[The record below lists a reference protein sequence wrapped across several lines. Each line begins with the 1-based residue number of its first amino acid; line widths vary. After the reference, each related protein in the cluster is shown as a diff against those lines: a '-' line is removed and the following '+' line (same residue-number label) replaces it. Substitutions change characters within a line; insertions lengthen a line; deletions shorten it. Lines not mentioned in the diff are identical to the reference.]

1 MRYEVPLRLT
11 MRLFSLFLSGLFI
24 LHLSTHHAVAQGR
37 YVVGMVLDQADQK
50 GVDRVFVTNKR
61 TMQRVRTNAA
71 GRFFITALPNDS
83 LIATSQT
90 HFRMGV
96 RWDGSDNPVIIISKL
111 PYTLDISRTYD
122 LAEVTVK
129 ARRYEE
135 VKREIQQL
143 LAEPTAS
150 RKVTG
155 EQAFDRMADGAGITL
170 LYEMFSKEAKGRR
183 KAAVLSQE
191 YRRQRLATE
200 RMRLLVDQAT
210 DLKGV
215 EVDYLVEFCNFSD
228 EDVLE
233 ASDYDLI
240 NGIQQRLVLYKSG
253 RRPSRLKADPEK

>member
-1 MRYEVPLRLT
+1 MRPVILL
-11 MRLFSLFLSGLFI
+11 LSGSFALFLFGVNP
-24 LHLSTHHAVAQGR
+24 AQAQGR
-37 YVVGMVLDQADQK
+37 YVVGMVLDQANQN
-50 GVDRVFVTNKR
+50 GVDQVYVTNKR
-61 TMQRVRTNAA
+61 TTQRVRTNSV

-90 HFRMGV
+90 HFRMGI
-96 RWDGSDNPVIIISKL
+96 RWDSSENPVIIISKL
-111 PYTLDISRTYD
+111 PFTIDRTYD
-122 LAEVTVK
+122 LAEVTIK
-129 ARRYEE
+129 AKRYEE

-215 EVDYLVEFCNFSD
+215 DVDYLVEFCNFSD

-240 NGIQQRLVLYKSG
+240 NGIQQRLILYKSG
-253 RRPSRLKADPEK
+253 RRSSRIKADPE

>member
-1 MRYEVPLRLT
+1 MRQFIT
-11 MRLFSLFLSGLFI
+11 LFTGLFVLQLI
-24 LHLSTHHAVAQGR
+24 GSRHALAQGR
-37 YVVGMVLDQADQK
+37 YVVGMVIDQANQN
-50 GVDRVFVTNKR
+50 GVDRVTVTNKR
-61 TMQRVRTNAA
+61 TTQRVRTNAA

-90 HFRMGV
+90 HFRMGI
-96 RWDGSDNPVIIISKL
+96 RWDGSENPVIIISKL
-111 PYTLDISRTYD
+111 PYTVDRTYD

-129 ARRYEE
+129 AKRYEE

-183 KAAVLSQE
+183 KAAVLAQE
-191 YRRQRLATE
+191 YRRQRLAAE

-215 EVDYLVEFCNFSD
+215 DVDYFVEFCDFPD
-228 EDVLE
+228 EDVLQ

-240 NGIQQRLVLYKSG
+240 NGIQQRLILYKSG
-253 RRPSRLKADPEK
+253 RRSSRLKADPGQ

>member
-1 MRYEVPLRLT
+1 MRP
-11 MRLFSLFLSGLFI
+11 FSLFIFVFFSLLIGA
-24 LHLSTHHAVAQGR
+24 TPTQAQGR
-37 YVVGMVLDQADQK
+37 YVVGMVLDQANQQ

-61 TMQRVRTNAA
+61 TTQRVRTNAA

-90 HFRMGV
+90 HFRMGI

-129 ARRYEE
+129 AKRYEE

-150 RKVTG
+150 RNVTG
-155 EQAFDRMADGAGITL
+155 EQAFDRVADGAGITL

-215 EVDYLVEFCNFSD
+215 DVDHFVEFCDFGD

-240 NGIQQRLVLYKSG
+240 NRIQHRLILYKSG
-253 RRPSRLKADPEK
+253 RRSSRLKADPEK

>member
-1 MRYEVPLRLT
+1 
-11 MRLFSLFLSGLFI
+11 
-24 LHLSTHHAVAQGR
+24 
-37 YVVGMVLDQADQK
+37 
-50 GVDRVFVTNKR
+50 
-61 TMQRVRTNAA
+61 
-71 GRFFITALPNDS
+71 
-83 LIATSQT
+83 SQT
-90 HFRMGV
+90 HFRMGI
-96 RWDGSDNPVIIISKL
+96 RWDGSEKPVIIISKL

-215 EVDYLVEFCNFSD
+215 EVDHFVEFCDFAD
-228 EDVLE
+228 EDVLQL
-233 ASDYDLI
+233 SDYDLI
-240 NGIQQRLVLYKSG
+240 NAIQQRLILYKSG
-253 RRPSRLKADPEK
+253 RRPSRIKADPEK

>member
-1 MRYEVPLRLT
+1 MRQ
-11 MRLFSLFLSGLFI
+11 FI
-24 LHLSTHHAVAQGR
+24 LLLTGLIVLQLIGSRQALAQGR
-37 YVVGMVLDQADQK
+37 YVVGMVVDQANQN
-50 GVDRVFVTNKR
+50 GVDRVTVTNKR
-61 TMQRVRTNAA
+61 TTQRVRTNAA

-90 HFRMGV
+90 HFRMGI
-96 RWDGSDNPVIIISKL
+96 RWDGSDNPVIIIGKL
-111 PYTLDISRTYD
+111 PYTVDRTYD

-129 ARRYEE
+129 AKRYEE

-183 KAAVLSQE
+183 KAAVLAQE

-215 EVDYLVEFCNFSD
+215 DVDYFIEFCDFPD

-240 NGIQQRLVLYKSG
+240 NGIQQRLILYKSG
-253 RRPSRLKADPEK
+253 RRSSRIKADPGQ

>member
-1 MRYEVPLRLT
+1 MRP
-11 MRLFSLFLSGLFI
+11 FSLLLSGFFGLLIFGI
-24 LHLSTHHAVAQGR
+24 TPAQAQGR
-37 YVVGMVLDQADQK
+37 YVVGMVLDQSIQS

-61 TMQRVRTNAA
+61 TMQRVRTNTA

-90 HFRMGV
+90 HFRMGI
-96 RWDGSDNPVIIISKL
+96 RWDGSDNPVIVISKL
-111 PYTLDISRTYD
+111 PYTVDRTYD

-129 ARRYEE
+129 AKRYEE

-150 RKVTG
+150 RNVTG
-155 EQAFDRMADGAGITL
+155 EQAFDRVADGAGITL

-210 DLKGV
+210 DLKGAD
-215 EVDYLVEFCNFSD
+215 VDYFVEFCDFTD
-228 EDVLE
+228 EDVLQ

-240 NGIQQRLVLYKSG
+240 NGIQRRLTLYKSG
-253 RRPSRLKADPEK
+253 RRSSGIKADPDK

>member
-1 MRYEVPLRLT
+1 MRPVILL
-11 MRLFSLFLSGLFI
+11 LSVSFALFLFGGDP
-24 LHLSTHHAVAQGR
+24 AQAQGR
-37 YVVGMVLDQADQK
+37 YVVGMVLDQANQN
-50 GVDRVFVTNKR
+50 GVDQVYVTNKR
-61 TMQRVRTNAA
+61 TTQRVRTNSV

-90 HFRMGV
+90 HFRMGI
-96 RWDGSDNPVIIISKL
+96 RWDGSESPVIIISKL
-111 PYTLDISRTYD
+111 PFTVDRTYD
-122 LAEVTVK
+122 LAEVTIK
-129 ARRYEE
+129 AKRYEE

-155 EQAFDRMADGAGITL
+155 EQAFDRVADGAGITL

-215 EVDYLVEFCNFSD
+215 DVDYLVEFCNFSD

-240 NGIQQRLVLYKSG
+240 NGIQQRLILYKSG
-253 RRPSRLKADPEK
+253 RRSSRIKADPE

>member
-1 MRYEVPLRLT
+1 MRPVILL
-11 MRLFSLFLSGLFI
+11 LSGSFALFLFGVNP
-24 LHLSTHHAVAQGR
+24 AQAQGR
-37 YVVGMVLDQADQK
+37 YVVGMVLDQANQN
-50 GVDRVFVTNKR
+50 GVDQVYVTNKR
-61 TMQRVRTNAA
+61 TMQRVRTNSV

-90 HFRMGV
+90 HFKMGI
-96 RWDGSDNPVIIISKL
+96 RWDGSESPVIIISKL
-111 PYTLDISRTYD
+111 PFTVDRTYD
-122 LAEVTVK
+122 LAEVTIK
-129 ARRYEE
+129 AKRYEE

-200 RMRLLVDQAT
+200 RRRLLVDQAT

-215 EVDYLVEFCNFSD
+215 DVDYLVEFCNFSD

-240 NGIQQRLVLYKSG
+240 NGIQQRLILYKSG
-253 RRPSRLKADPEK
+253 RRSSRIKADPE

>member
-1 MRYEVPLRLT
+1 MRQSVFVCLG
-11 MRLFSLFLSGLFI
+11 SVI
-24 LHLSTHHAVAQGR
+24 LLLCSTAFAQAQGR
-37 YVVGMVLDQADQK
+37 YVVGMVFDQADQK
-50 GVDRVFVTNKR
+50 GVDRVFITNKR
-61 TMQRVRTNAA
+61 TTQRVRTNAA

-90 HFRMGV
+90 HFRAGI

-150 RKVTG
+150 RNVTG

-191 YRRQRLATE
+191 YRRQRLAKE

-210 DLKGV
+210 DLKGPD
-215 EVDYLVEFCNFSD
+215 VDQFVEFCDFDD
-228 EDVLE
+228 EDILK

-240 NGIQQRLVLYKSG
+240 NAIQQRLILFKSG
-253 RRPSRLKADPEK
+253 RRPSRIKADPEK

>member
-1 MRYEVPLRLT
+1 MRPVILL
-11 MRLFSLFLSGLFI
+11 LSGSFALFLFGGDP
-24 LHLSTHHAVAQGR
+24 AQAQGR
-37 YVVGMVLDQADQK
+37 YVVGMVLDQANQN
-50 GVDRVFVTNKR
+50 GVDQVYVTNKR
-61 TMQRVRTNAA
+61 TTQRVRTNSV
-71 GRFFITALPNDS
+71 GRFFIMALPNDS

-90 HFRMGV
+90 YFRMGI
-96 RWDGSDNPVIIISKL
+96 RWDGSESPVIIISKL
-111 PYTLDISRTYD
+111 PFTVDRTYD
-122 LAEVTVK
+122 LAEVTIK
-129 ARRYEE
+129 AKRYEE

-183 KAAVLSQE
+183 KAAVLSHE
-191 YRRQRLATE
+191 YSRIRLANE

-215 EVDYLVEFCNFSD
+215 DVDYLVEFCNFSD

-240 NGIQQRLVLYKSG
+240 NGIQQRLILYKSG
-253 RRPSRLKADPEK
+253 RRSSRIKADPE

>member
-1 MRYEVPLRLT
+1 MRPVILL
-11 MRLFSLFLSGLFI
+11 LSGSFALFLFGVNP
-24 LHLSTHHAVAQGR
+24 AQAQGR
-37 YVVGMVLDQADQK
+37 YVVGMVLDQANQN
-50 GVDRVFVTNKR
+50 GVDQVYVTNKR
-61 TMQRVRTNAA
+61 TTQRVRTNSV

-90 HFRMGV
+90 HFKMGI
-96 RWDGSDNPVIIISKL
+96 RWDGSESPVIIISKL
-111 PYTLDISRTYD
+111 PFTVDRTYD
-122 LAEVTVK
+122 LAEVTIK
-129 ARRYEE
+129 AKRYEE

-155 EQAFDRMADGAGITL
+155 EQAFDRVADGAGITL

-215 EVDYLVEFCNFSD
+215 DVDYLVEFCNFSD

-240 NGIQQRLVLYKSG
+240 NGIQQRLILYKSG
-253 RRPSRLKADPEK
+253 RRSSRIKADPE

>member
-1 MRYEVPLRLT
+1 MRPVILL
-11 MRLFSLFLSGLFI
+11 LSGSFALFLFGVN
-24 LHLSTHHAVAQGR
+24 AAQAQGR
-37 YVVGMVLDQADQK
+37 YVVGMVLDQANQN
-50 GVDRVFVTNKR
+50 GVDQVYVTNKR
-61 TMQRVRTNAA
+61 TTQRVRTNSV

-90 HFRMGV
+90 HFRMGI
-96 RWDGSDNPVIIISKL
+96 RWDGSESPVIIISKL
-111 PYTLDISRTYD
+111 PFTVDRTYD
-122 LAEVTVK
+122 LAEVTIK
-129 ARRYEE
+129 AKRYEE

-215 EVDYLVEFCNFSD
+215 NVDYLVEFCNFSD

-240 NGIQQRLVLYKSG
+240 NGIQQRLILYKSG
-253 RRPSRLKADPEK
+253 RRSSRIKADPE

>member
-1 MRYEVPLRLT
+1 MRPVILL
-11 MRLFSLFLSGLFI
+11 LSGSFALFLFGGDP
-24 LHLSTHHAVAQGR
+24 VQAQGR
-37 YVVGMVLDQADQK
+37 YVVGMVLDQANQN
-50 GVDRVFVTNKR
+50 GVDQVYVTNKR
-61 TMQRVRTNAA
+61 TTQRVRTNSV

-90 HFRMGV
+90 HFRMGI
-96 RWDGSDNPVIIISKL
+96 RWDGSESPVIIISKL
-111 PYTLDISRTYD
+111 PFTVDRTYD
-122 LAEVTVK
+122 LAEVTIK
-129 ARRYEE
+129 AKRYEE

-215 EVDYLVEFCNFSD
+215 DVDYLVEFCNFSD

-240 NGIQQRLVLYKSG
+240 NGIQQRLILYKSG
-253 RRPSRLKADPEK
+253 RRSSRIKADPE

>member
-1 MRYEVPLRLT
+1 MRPVVLL
-11 MRLFSLFLSGLFI
+11 LSGSFALFLFGGDP
-24 LHLSTHHAVAQGR
+24 AQAQGR
-37 YVVGMVLDQADQK
+37 YVVGMVLDQANQN
-50 GVDRVFVTNKR
+50 GVDQVYVTNKR
-61 TMQRVRTNAA
+61 TTQRVRTNSV

-90 HFRMGV
+90 HFRMGI
-96 RWDGSDNPVIIISKL
+96 RWDGSESPVIIISKL
-111 PYTLDISRTYD
+111 PFTVDRTYD
-122 LAEVTVK
+122 LAEVTIK
-129 ARRYEE
+129 AKRYEE

-215 EVDYLVEFCNFSD
+215 DVDYLVEFCNFSD

-240 NGIQQRLVLYKSG
+240 NGIQQRLILYKSG
-253 RRPSRLKADPEK
+253 RRSSRIKADPE

>member
-1 MRYEVPLRLT
+1 MRPVILL
-11 MRLFSLFLSGLFI
+11 LSGSFALFLFGGDP
-24 LHLSTHHAVAQGR
+24 AQAQGR
-37 YVVGMVLDQADQK
+37 YVVGMVLDQANQN
-50 GVDRVFVTNKR
+50 GVDQVYVTNKR
-61 TMQRVRTNAA
+61 TTQRVRTNSV

-90 HFRMGV
+90 HFRMGI
-96 RWDGSDNPVIIISKL
+96 RWDGSESPVIIISKL
-111 PYTLDISRTYD
+111 PFTVDRTYD
-122 LAEVTVK
+122 LAEVTIK
-129 ARRYEE
+129 AKRYEE

-215 EVDYLVEFCNFSD
+215 DVDYLVEFCNFSD

-240 NGIQQRLVLYKSG
+240 NGIQQRLILYKSG
-253 RRPSRLKADPEK
+253 RRSSRIKADPE

>member
-1 MRYEVPLRLT
+1 MRQF
-11 MRLFSLFLSGLFI
+11 RLFLIGL
-24 LHLSTHHAVAQGR
+24 LVLYLSTLHAMAQGR

-61 TMQRVRTNAA
+61 TTQRVRTNAE

-90 HFRMGV
+90 HFRMGI
-96 RWDGSDNPVIIISKL
+96 RWDGSEKPVIIISKL
-111 PYTLDISRTYD
+111 PYTVDRTYD

-129 ARRYEE
+129 AKRYEE
-135 VKREIQQL
+135 VKRDIQQL

-215 EVDYLVEFCNFSD
+215 DVDHFVEFCDFDD
-228 EDVLE
+228 EDILR

-253 RRPSRLKADPEK
+253 RRSSRIKADPEK

>member
-1 MRYEVPLRLT
+1 MRPVILL
-11 MRLFSLFLSGLFI
+11 LSGSFALFLFGVNP
-24 LHLSTHHAVAQGR
+24 AQAQGR
-37 YVVGMVLDQADQK
+37 YVVGMVLDQANQN
-50 GVDRVFVTNKR
+50 GVDQVYVTNKR
-61 TMQRVRTNAA
+61 TMQRVRTNSV

-90 HFRMGV
+90 HFRMGI
-96 RWDGSDNPVIIISKL
+96 RWDSSENPVIIISKL
-111 PYTLDISRTYD
+111 PFTVDRTYD
-122 LAEVTVK
+122 LAEVTIK
-129 ARRYEE
+129 AKRYEE

-215 EVDYLVEFCNFSD
+215 DVDYLVEFCNFSD

-240 NGIQQRLVLYKSG
+240 NGIQQRLILYKSG
-253 RRPSRLKADPEK
+253 RRSSRIKADPE

>member
-1 MRYEVPLRLT
+1 MRPVILL
-11 MRLFSLFLSGLFI
+11 LSGSFALFLFGGDP
-24 LHLSTHHAVAQGR
+24 AQAQGR
-37 YVVGMVLDQADQK
+37 YVVGMVLDQANQN
-50 GVDRVFVTNKR
+50 GVDQVYVTNKR
-61 TMQRVRTNAA
+61 TTQRVRTNSV

-90 HFRMGV
+90 HFRMGI
-96 RWDGSDNPVIIISKL
+96 RWDGSESPVIIISKL
-111 PYTLDISRTYD
+111 PFTVDRTYD
-122 LAEVTVK
+122 LAEVTIK
-129 ARRYEE
+129 AKRYEE

-215 EVDYLVEFCNFSD
+215 DVDYLVEFCNFSD

-240 NGIQQRLVLYKSG
+240 NGIQQRLTLYKSG
-253 RRPSRLKADPEK
+253 RRSSRIKADPE